1 VGFTNFHGWCV
12 RLSKKTGREND
23 WVAKQSTDIT
33 TIILPNSSYQNIS
46 LVYLDSEDLLDIK
59 PDLLKLIK
67 FKYHLIKYFEF
78 FTDIHAD
85 YILSFYKGPSMVH
98 IIREQLGQIYDKI
111 DTLVI
116 NDLLYNDRMIFNYL
130 NDFKVSSNEMNVL
143 HQQIQTQ
150 LENDGRIKIENQVQ
164 PKKLIEEIERKYQ
177 INYMK

>member
-1 VGFTNFHGWCV
+1 M
-12 RLSKKTGREND
+12 E
-23 WVAKQSTDIT
+23 
-33 TIILPNSSYQNIS
+33 
-46 LVYLDSEDLLDIK
+46 
-59 PDLLKLIK
+59 
-67 FKYHLIKYFEF
+67 
-78 FTDIHAD
+78 
-85 YILSFYKGPSMVH
+85 PSIVN